1 MLRTRV
7 IGSAAVMI
15 TVAAVAAVA
24 VIRFV
29 HDDSRR
35 HYLDTAG
42 WPAHGEGAYE
52 INGAPIRHSP
62 DQAPVPIAS
71 VAKVMTALVVLHA
84 APLQPGR
91 PGFHLTVSSADV
103 EDATARDADGESTVA
118 VAAGEVLTERQA
130 LAALLLP
137 SANNVAI
144 MLARRVAG
152 TVVAFVARMNAEAR
166 RLGMRDTHYTD
177 PSGFAASTTS
187 TAVDQTKLADVAMR
201 IAVLR
206 TLVGTS
212 DYPVPVAG
220 TVSNTDTLL
229 GTHGVVGIKTGSD
242 DAAQGCFMFRVR
254 RLVGMRPV
262 VITGVVLG
270 QHGHNPLTAGLYA
283 GLQLADHAAQS
294 VMMRQTP

>member
-1 MLRTRV
+1 MLRTRI

-15 TVAAVAAVA
+15 TIAAVATIAV
-24 VIRFV
+24 VRFI

-35 HYLDTAG
+35 HYLGTTG
-42 WPAHGEGAYE
+42 WPVHGEGAYE
-52 INGAPIRHSP
+52 IDGGPIRRSP

-71 VAKVMTALVVLHA
+71 VAKVMTALIVLHA
-84 APLQPGR
+84 APLQNGR
-91 PGFHLTVSSADV
+91 PGFHLTVSDADV
-103 EDATARDADGESTVA
+103 EDATARDADGESIVA
-118 VAAGEVLTERQA
+118 VDAGEVLTERQA

-177 PSGFAASTTS
+177 PSGLAASTTS
-187 TAVDQTKLADVAMR
+187 TAVDQTKLADAAMR
-201 IAVLR
+201 VAALR
-206 TLVGTS
+206 ALVATS
-212 DYPVPVAG
+212 HYPVPVAG

-229 GTHGVVGIKTGSD
+229 GTHGLVGIKTGSD

-254 RLVGMRPV
+254 RLVAMKAV

-270 QHGHNPLTAGLYA
+270 QRGHNPLTAGLYA
-283 GLQLADHAAQS
+283 GLQLADHAVQS
-294 VMMRQTP
+294 VVMRQTP

>member
-7 IGSAAVMI
+7 IASAAVVI

-29 HDDSRR
+29 NDDSRR
-35 HYLDTAG
+35 HYLDRAG
-42 WPAHGEGAYE
+42 WPTHGEGAYE
-52 INGAPIRHSP
+52 IDGGPIRHSA
-62 DQAPVPIAS
+62 DQVPVPIAS
-71 VAKVMTALVVLHA
+71 VAKVMTALVVLRA

-91 PGFHLTVSSADV
+91 PGFHMTVTAADV
-103 EDATARDADGESTVA
+103 QDTTTREADDESVVA
-118 VAAGEVLTERQA
+118 VEAGEVLTERQA

-137 SANNVAI
+137 SANNIAV
-144 MLARRVAG
+144 MLARKVAG
-152 TVVAFVARMNAEAR
+152 TALAFVARMNAVAR
-166 RLGMRDTHYTD
+166 KLGMHDTHYTD

-201 IAVLR
+201 SAALS

-212 DYPVPVAG
+212 HYPVPVAG

-242 DAAQGCFMFRVR
+242 DDAQGCFMFRVR
-254 RLVGMRPV
+254 RFVGLRSV

-270 QHGHNPLTAGLYA
+270 QRGHNALTAGLYA
-283 GLQLADHAAQS
+283 GLQLADQASRS